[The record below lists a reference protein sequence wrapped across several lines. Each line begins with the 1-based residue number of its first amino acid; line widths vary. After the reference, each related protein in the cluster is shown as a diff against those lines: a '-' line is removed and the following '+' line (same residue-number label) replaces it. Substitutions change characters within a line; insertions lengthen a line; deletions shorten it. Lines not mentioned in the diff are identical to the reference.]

1 MGRSSLIM
9 VLGFTTALLMIG
21 SNISKVS
28 NSAMENYTYYYNSAM
43 AHSLAGAGMNMASRA
58 IYENSLWRAG
68 FSNKSFGGGT
78 LSVLVEDIGNN
89 QVKMTSS
96 ATFAGITRVVAC
108 VLQPSSFSRFNYY
121 SVTDQNGYWVG
132 GDTIWGPFHCNN
144 TLNVAFTNGGSPVF
158 MQRATSLNGINN
170 YQGLAHPVFKGG
182 YDSGV
187 NVTLPSDFT
196 PLKTAASTGG
206 KWLQMAGNQ
215 PVFIQFNSNGTV
227 TWRIDGNTDWSG
239 GGWTTEPLS
248 TFAPNGAVW
257 CNENNLHIKG
267 VLRGRVTVGAR
278 DKVWIDGDLTYA
290 TDPRT
295 GPSTDMLGLCA
306 ENKLYISD
314 VPENRGPNND
324 FTLMGSIFSRTD
336 GLWAEHYNTR
346 PVEGKM
352 ITVGGMIQN
361 IGGYTGTFSGNS
373 ITHGFL
379 PGGTYYDDRLMNDTP
394 PFFPT
399 TGNFEVVSWF
409 E

>member
-1 MGRSSLIM
+1 MGRSALIM
-9 VLGFTTALLMIG
+9 VLGFTTALMMIG
-21 SNISKVS
+21 SNISNVS
-28 NSAMENYTYYYNSAM
+28 NSAMENYTYYNNSAM
-43 AHSLAGAGMNMASRA
+43 AHSLAGAGMNLASRA
-58 IYENSLWRAG
+58 IFENPLWRAG

-78 LSVLVEDIGNN
+78 FSVQVVDLGGN
-89 QVKMTSS
+89 QVKMTSTG
-96 ATFAGITRVVAC
+96 TFAGTTSVVAC

-121 SVTDQNGYWVG
+121 SVTDQNGYWIT

-144 TLNVAFTNGGSPVF
+144 FLNVAGNPVF

-182 YDSGV
+182 YDNGV
-187 NVTLPSDFT
+187 NVTLPSDLT
-196 PLKTAASTGG
+196 PLKTAANSGG
-206 KWLQMAGNQ
+206 KWLQMSGNQ
-215 PVFIQFNSNGTV
+215 PVFIEFLANGNV
-227 TWRIDGNTDWSG
+227 KWRIDGNTDWSG
-239 GGWTTEPLS
+239 GGWTIEPLT

-267 VLRGRVTVGAR
+267 VLNGRVTVGAR
-278 DKVWIDGDLTYA
+278 KYVWIDGDITYN
-290 TDPRT
+290 TDPRS
-295 GPSTDMLGLCA
+295 GYSTDMLGLCA
-306 ENKLYISD
+306 EDKLYISD
-314 VPENRGPNND
+314 VPANRGPNND

-336 GLWAEHYNTR
+336 GLWAENYNTR

-361 IGGYTGTFSGNS
+361 IGGYTGVFSGGQNPTV
-373 ITHGFL
+373 IHGFQ
-379 PGGTYYDDRLMNDTP
+379 PGGTYYDDRLMNDAP

>member
-1 MGRSSLIM
+1 MGRSALIM

-21 SNISKVS
+21 SNITKVS
-28 NSAMENYTYYYNSAM
+28 DAAMENYMYYNNSAM
-43 AHSLAGAGMNMASRA
+43 AHSLAGAGMNLASRA
-58 IYENSLWRAG
+58 IFENPLWRAG

-78 LSVLVEDIGNN
+78 FSVQVTDLGNN
-89 QVKMTSS
+89 QVKMTSIG
-96 ATFAGITRVVAC
+96 TFSGVTGVVAC

-121 SVTDQNGYWVG
+121 SVTDQNGYWIT

-144 TLNVAFTNGGSPVF
+144 FLNVAGNPVF
-158 MQRATSLNGINN
+158 LQRATSLNGINN

-187 NVTLPSDFT
+187 NVTLPSDLT

-215 PVFIQFNSNGTV
+215 PVFIEFLANGNV
-227 TWRIDGNTDWSG
+227 KWRIDGNTDWSG
-239 GGWTTEPLS
+239 GGWTIEPLT

-267 VLRGRVTVGAR
+267 VLNGRVTVGSR
-278 DKVWIDGDLTYA
+278 DKIWIDGDLTYA
-290 TDPRT
+290 ADPRV
-295 GPSTDMLGLCA
+295 GYSTDMLGLVA
-306 ENKLYISD
+306 ENKLFISD
-314 VPENRGPNND
+314 VPANSGPNND

-352 ITVGGMIQN
+352 ITVGGTIQN
-361 IGGYTGTFSGNS
+361 IGGYTGVFSGGQNPTV
-373 ITHGFL
+373 IHGFQ
-379 PGGTYYDDRLMNDTP
+379 PGGTYYDDRLMNDAP